1 MKMMQLNGLKEQLE
15 APKRIVVTNHTNPD
29 GDAMGS
35 ALGLAICL
43 KKLGHHVQIVVP
55 NGYPDFLKWLPGDDD
70 VFIAEANMQ
79 EAEKVISKAEYI
91 FHLDYNAYSR
101 AGCMQEM
108 LENATATKVLIDH
121 HQQPENWPDY
131 IYSDTAMSST
141 SQMIYE
147 WLALNDWLHLL
158 DKDIANCLYT
168 GIVTDTGSFRFAST
182 TARTHE
188 IAADLM
194 AKGVQPNKVYDR
206 VFDSNKIGRLRLL
219 GAMLDKM
226 EYNQNSGAVIL
237 HLAKPELMR
246 NQYQKGD
253 SEGFVNYGLSISG
266 TKLSVF
272 LREDKEMVKVSLR
285 SKGTFDVNKLARK
298 HFNGG
303 GHMNA
308 AGGILKMSM
317 EDALKHA
324 RKVIAE
330 VADELKEVDHD

>member
-1 MKMMQLNGLKEQLE
+1 MQLDGLKEQLE

-43 KKLGHHVQIVVP
+43 KKLGHVVHVVVP
-55 NGYPDFLKWLPGDDD
+55 NGYPEFLKWLPGDNE
-70 VFIAEANMQ
+70 VLVAESNMQ
-79 EAEKVISKAEYI
+79 EAEKLIGQAQLI

-101 AGCMQEM
+101 AGSLQPL
-108 LENATATKVLIDH
+108 LEAADAIKVLIDH
-121 HQQPENWPDY
+121 HQQPESWPDY

-147 WLALNDWLHLL
+147 WLEFSGWLHLL

-182 TARTHE
+182 SARTHQ
-188 IAADLM
+188 IASHLM
-194 AKGVQPNKVYDR
+194 TKGVQPNKIYDR

-226 EYNQNSGAVIL
+226 EYNENLGAVIL
-237 HLAKPELMR
+237 YLAKPELMR

-266 TKLSVF
+266 AKLSVF
-272 LREDKEMVKVSLR
+272 LREDKGMVKTSLR
-285 SKGTFDVNKLARK
+285 SKGKLDVNKLARK

-308 AGGILKMSM
+308 AGGILEMSM
-317 EDALKHA
+317 EEALKHT
-324 RKVIAE
+324 RDVIA
-330 VADELKEVDHD
+330 ALAHELKEVDDD